1 MAHPAEPDSMLG
13 TGIDGLDDVLGGG
26 LTPNRLYVL
35 EGAPGAGKTTVALQF
50 LMEGARLGEPVLYVT
65 LSETGDELEG
75 VARSHGWDLSGI
87 SIREM
92 LPSPESLQ
100 PEEQY
105 TMFHPSEVEL
115 SETTQRILEDVQ
127 ALSPKRIVFDSLS
140 ELRLLSG
147 GSLRYRRQILALK
160 QFFSGRQ
167 CTVLLLDDMA
177 TTHRDQQVQSIAHA
191 VLRLE
196 QTHSDYGAVR
206 RRLVVVKFRGKDFR
220 GGYHDYRII
229 HGGLQVFPRLVAS
242 EHVHPVDQ
250 AKLPSGI
257 ASLDRLMGGGLER
270 GTSTL
275 FVGAPGTG
283 KSTVAVQFA
292 IAAAERGETA
302 SIFLFDESV
311 NTLRTRC
318 ASMGMD
324 IERWIEAGRVKLRQ
338 VDPGEMSPGELVHLI
353 RLAVHDDHSGVIV
366 IDSLNG
372 YLNAMPDDRFLIV
385 QLHELLTFLGQA
397 GVATLLVGAH
407 HGMIGT
413 TMQAPVDASY
423 LADAIVMLRYYEAA
437 GEVRQAISVVKKRGG
452 AHERSIRAFH
462 MDANGLRV
470 GEPLRNFRGIL
481 TGVPV
486 PLGPTPP
493 DEDFVSADA
502 AAPT

>member
-1 MAHPAEPDSMLG
+1 MQNEDTKECMG
-13 TGIDGLDDVLGGG
+13 TGIEGLDDVLGGG

-50 LMEGARLGEPVLYVT
+50 LMEGARQGEPVLYVT
-65 LSETGDELEG
+65 LSETGGELEG
-75 VARSHGWDLSGI
+75 VARSHGWDLTGVH
-87 SIREM
+87 IREM
-92 LPSPESLQ
+92 LPSAESLQ
-100 PEEQY
+100 PDEQY

-115 SETTQRILEDVQ
+115 SETTQRILDDVQ
-127 ALSPKRIVFDSLS
+127 ALSPRRIVFDSLS

-177 TTHRDQQVQSIAHA
+177 STHRDQQVQSIAHA

-196 QTHSDYGAVR
+196 QSHSDYGAVR
-206 RRLVVVKFRGKDFR
+206 RRLVVVKFRGKAFR

-229 HGGLQVFPRLVAS
+229 RGGLQVFPRLVAS
-242 EHVHPVDQ
+242 EHVNPMRPE
-250 AKLPSGI
+250 KLPSGI
-257 ASLDRLMGGGLER
+257 DSLDRLMGGGLER

-292 IAAAERGETA
+292 IAAASRGENA
-302 SIFLFDESV
+302 AVFLFDESI

-324 IERWIEAGRVKLRQ
+324 LERWLEQGRIHLRQ

-353 RLAVHDDHSGVIV
+353 RQAVEHQQADVVI

-385 QLHELLTFLGQA
+385 QLHELLTYLGQA
-397 GVATLLVGAH
+397 GVASLLVGAQ
-407 HGMIGT
+407 HGLIGT
-413 TMQAPVDASY
+413 NMQSPVDASY
-423 LADAIVMLRYYEAA
+423 LADAIVLLRYYEAE
-437 GEVRQAISVVKKRGG
+437 GEVRQAISVLKKRGG
-452 AHERSIRAFH
+452 THERSIRAFR
-462 MDANGLRV
+462 MDERGLHV

-481 TGVPV
+481 TGVPI
-486 PLGPTPP
+486 PLEPATP
-493 DEDFVSADA
+493 A
-502 AAPT
+502 TGR

>member
-1 MAHPAEPDSMLG
+1 MPHPVETEQTMG
-13 TGIDGLDDVLGGG
+13 TGIEGLDDVLGGG

-50 LMEGARLGEPVLYVT
+50 LMEGAKRGEQVLYVT
-65 LSETGDELEG
+65 LSETAAELEG

-87 SIREM
+87 HIREM
-92 LPSPESLQ
+92 LPSPDSLQ
-100 PEEQY
+100 PDEQY
-105 TMFHPSEVEL
+105 TMFHPSEIEL
-115 SETTQRILEDVQ
+115 SETPQRILEDVQ
-127 ALSPKRIVFDSLS
+127 ALSPRRIVFDSLS

-220 GGYHDYRII
+220 GGYHDYRIVR
-229 HGGLQVFPRLVAS
+229 GGLQVFPRLVAA
-242 EHVHPVDQ
+242 EHVNPVKQD
-250 AKLPSGI
+250 KLPSGI
-257 ASLDRLMGGGLER
+257 ESLDRLMGGGLER

-292 IAAAERGETA
+292 IAAAERGETSA
-302 SIFLFDESV
+302 VFLFDESI

-324 IERWIEAGRVKLRQ
+324 IERWIEAGRVHLRQ

-353 RLAVHDDHSGVIV
+353 RQAVEGDQASVVV

-385 QLHELLTFLGQA
+385 QLHELLTYLGQA

-423 LADAIVMLRYYEAA
+423 LADAIVMLRYFEAE
-437 GEVRQAISVVKKRGG
+437 GEVRQAISVMKKRGG
-452 AHERSIRAFH
+452 AHERSIRAFT
-462 MDANGLRV
+462 MDDTGLHV
-470 GEPLRNFRGIL
+470 GEPLRNFRGVL
-481 TGVPV
+481 TGVPI
-486 PLGPTPP
+486 PLEPLPAVGQ
-493 DEDFVSADA
+493 
-502 AAPT
+502 

>member
-1 MAHPAEPDSMLG
+1 MPHPVETEQTMG
-13 TGIDGLDDVLGGG
+13 TGIEGLDDVLGGG

-50 LMEGARLGEPVLYVT
+50 LMEGAKRGEQVLYVT
-65 LSETGDELEG
+65 LSETAAELEG

-87 SIREM
+87 HIREM
-92 LPSPESLQ
+92 LPSPDSLQ
-100 PEEQY
+100 PDEQY
-105 TMFHPSEVEL
+105 TMFHPSEIEL

-127 ALSPKRIVFDSLS
+127 ALSPRRIVFDSLS

-220 GGYHDYRII
+220 GGYHDYRIVR
-229 HGGLQVFPRLVAS
+229 GGLQVFPRLVAA
-242 EHVHPVDQ
+242 EHVNPVKQD
-250 AKLPSGI
+250 KLPSGI
-257 ASLDRLMGGGLER
+257 ESLDRLMGGGLER

-292 IAAAERGETA
+292 IAAAERGETSA
-302 SIFLFDESV
+302 VFLFDESI

-324 IERWIEAGRVKLRQ
+324 IERWIEAGRVHLRQ

-353 RLAVHDDHSGVIV
+353 RQAVEGDQASVVV

-385 QLHELLTFLGQA
+385 QLHELLTYLGQA

-413 TMQAPVDASY
+413 NMQAPVDASY
-423 LADAIVMLRYYEAA
+423 LADAIVMLRYFEAE
-437 GEVRQAISVVKKRGG
+437 GEVRQAISVMKKRGG
-452 AHERSIRAFH
+452 AHERSIRAFT
-462 MDANGLRV
+462 MDDTGLHV
-470 GEPLRNFRGIL
+470 GEPLRNFRGVL
-481 TGVPV
+481 TGVPI
-486 PLGPTPP
+486 PLEPLPAVGQ
-493 DEDFVSADA
+493 
-502 AAPT
+502 

>member
-1 MAHPAEPDSMLG
+1 MASDESGSEVMG

-50 LMEGARLGEPVLYVT
+50 LMEGARKGEQVLYVT
-65 LSETGDELEG
+65 LSETGEELQG

-87 SIREM
+87 SVREM
-92 LPSPESLQ
+92 LPSPDSLQ
-100 PEEQY
+100 PDEQY

-115 SETTQRILEDVQ
+115 SETTQRILDDVQ
-127 ALSPKRIVFDSLS
+127 ALSPRRIVFDSLS

-167 CTVLLLDDMA
+167 CTVLLLDDMSSS
-177 TTHRDQQVQSIAHA
+177 HRDQQVQSIAHA

-206 RRLVVVKFRGKDFR
+206 RRLVVVKYRGKDFR
-220 GGYHDYRII
+220 GGYHDYRIVR
-229 HGGLQVFPRLVAS
+229 GGLQVFPRLVAA
-242 EHVHPVDQ
+242 EHVMPVDQ
-250 AKLPSGI
+250 EKLPSGI
-257 ASLDRLMGGGLER
+257 ASLDTLMGGGLER

-292 IAAAERGETA
+292 IAAASRGENA
-302 SIFLFDESV
+302 AIFAFDESL

-318 ASMGMD
+318 SSMGMD
-324 IERWIEAGRVKLRQ
+324 IERWIDAGRIHLRQ

-353 RLAVHDDHSGVIV
+353 REAVERQHAKVVV

-385 QLHELLTFLGQA
+385 QLHELLTYLGQA

-413 TMQAPVDASY
+413 QMQAPVDASY
-423 LADAIVMLRYYEAA
+423 LADAIVMLRYFEAE

-452 AHERSIRAFH
+452 AHERTIRAFRR
-462 MDANGLRV
+462 DSDGLHV
-470 GEPLRNFRGIL
+470 GEPLRHFRGIL
-481 TGVPV
+481 TGVPI
-486 PLGPTPP
+486 PLDPADTPL
-493 DEDFVSADA
+493 
-502 AAPT
+502 APTASRRP